1 MYKNIGKAFKE
12 VRKRFEQDEIEFRN
26 CKSSVDYVINNDENI
41 NTAYENLKNYVK
53 RIIAKQEGDNDTETE
68 HN

>member
-1 MYKNIGKAFKE
+1 MYKNFDKALKE
-12 VRKRFEQDEIEFRN
+12 TSKRTKQDKIEFKN

-41 NTAYENLKNYVK
+41 NTAYENLKKYVVGLTT
-53 RIIAKQEGDNDTETE
+53 KQEGDNDTETE